1 MRSIVIASGKGGVG
15 KTSIAINLGLILAQ
29 QGKRVVIVDADVSM
43 ANVGIMLGIERAPI
57 SLHNVLMGETNIR
70 DAVYEG
76 PYKLK
81 YVPSSLSLERV
92 KRLSM
97 ERLKNAIADLEPIAD
112 YVIIDSPP
120 SLTRETE
127 FSIMAAKELLLVVTP
142 DPASLADALKVL
154 NFASKNSVSITGI
167 VINMSIGDKNEVKK
181 DDVETLLSSKV
192 LVSIPEDMEMR
203 RATISQVPLVMKNPQ
218 APSAKK
224 IRELAAAITGET
236 MAQPETRVKK
246 GILRRIL
253 DFLTGRKD
261 QQ

>member
-15 KTSIAINLGLILAQ
+15 KTSIALNLGLVLAQ

-81 YVPSSLSLERV
+81 YVPSSLSLERI
-92 KRLSM
+92 KRLSL
-97 ERLKNAIADLEPIAD
+97 ERLKNAVADLEPIAD
-112 YVIIDSPP
+112 YAIIDSPP
-120 SLTRETE
+120 GLTREAE
-127 FSIMAAKELLLVVTP
+127 FAVTSARELLLVVTP

-154 NFASKNSVSITGI
+154 NFASKNGVSPLGI

-192 LVSIPEDMEMR
+192 IVQIPEDMEMR
-203 RATISQVPLVMKNPQ
+203 KSTIAQVPLIIKNAQ

-224 IRELAAAITGET
+224 IRELAAALTGEKIHE
-236 MAQPETRVKK
+236 ETKVKK
-246 GILRRIL
+246 SLLRKIL
-253 DFLTGRKD
+253 DFLTGKKD
-261 QQ
+261 